1 MSQRKSRITNY
12 ILGILAALILT
23 VLLVNFVM
31 SPPASDLMYLVI
43 YLSLTSLGSAVF
55 GFVSNRMGWWR
66 RLPRLSYAL
75 IMGYILAG
83 GLTLFNVWV
92 TARLMFLNQHDLALG
107 SLLLIF
113 AGGISVAFGYFLSN
127 AITQALGDLLQ
138 GAEQLSQGDF
148 SVRVPVSGHD
158 EVAQLAAAFN
168 QMATRLEKAAEAER
182 SLDEARR
189 NLVAWASHDLR
200 TPLTSIR
207 VMIDALADG
216 VVTDPETVTRYL
228 RQSQSEIDRM
238 SKLIDDIFELA
249 QLDAGY
255 QDLNFEWITLSD
267 MVSDTLE
274 SFAARAEAHN
284 LFLEGRVDPDVD
296 PIFAAPD
303 KLSRILDNLIGNAL
317 RHTPEA
323 GKIKLHA
330 TIVDEFTQIVIED
343 NGEGISPKDLPHVFD
358 RFYRGEKSRSRQIED
373 RGVGLGLAI
382 VKGLVD
388 AHGGD
393 IYVESEPRQGTRFWF
408 TLPRHGN
415 SENSK

>member
-1 MSQRKSRITNY
+1 
-12 ILGILAALILT
+12 
-23 VLLVNFVM
+23 
-31 SPPASDLMYLVI
+31 
-43 YLSLTSLGSAVF
+43 
-55 GFVSNRMGWWR
+55 
-66 RLPRLSYAL
+66 
-75 IMGYILAG
+75 MGYVLAG

-92 TARLMFLNQHDLALG
+92 TARLMFLNQHDFALG

-127 AITQALGDLLQ
+127 AITQALGDLVQ
-138 GAEQLSQGDF
+138 GAEELSQGDF
-148 SVRVPVSGHD
+148 SVRVPINGYD

-168 QMATRLEKAAEAER
+168 KMATRLEQASEAER

-228 RQSQSEIDRM
+228 RQSQNEIDRI
-238 SKLIDDIFELA
+238 SKLINDLFELA

-255 QDLNFEWITLSD
+255 QDFNFEWITLSD

-274 SFAARAEAHN
+274 SFAARAETQN
-284 LFLEGRVDPDVD
+284 VDLEGCVSPDVD

-303 KLSRILDNLIGNAL
+303 KLSRILDNLISNAL
-317 RHTPEA
+317 RHTPED
-323 GKIKLHA
+323 GKIKLLA
-330 TIVDEFTQIVIED
+330 NIEDDSTQITIED
-343 NGEGISPKDLPHVFD
+343 TGEGISPKDLPHVFD
-358 RFYRGEKSRSRQIED
+358 RFHRGEKSRSRPQDD

-382 VKGLVD
+382 VKGLVE
-388 AHGGD
+388 AHDGN
-393 IYVESEPRQGTRFWF
+393 IWVESAPGKGTRFWF
-408 TLPRHGN
+408 TLPRHGK
-415 SENSK
+415 SK